1 MPTIIRKPVHTLIEN
16 RREILHAVSWQV
28 RSYLWRPPTDIFETD
43 EYFIIKVEIAGMR
56 DDDIEVIMEGNL
68 LVISGNRTDI
78 PEQRAYY
85 HQMEIQSGKFEITVE
100 LPVPVDS
107 EKAGAVYKDG
117 FLTITL
123 PKLVTHH

>member
-1 MPTIIRKPVHTLIEN
+1 MPTIIRKPVHTINET
-16 RREILHAVSWQV
+16 RREILHAISWQV
-28 RSYLWRPPTDIFETD
+28 RSTLWRPPTDIFETD
-43 EYFIIKVEIAGMR
+43 ENFIIKVEIAGMR
-56 DDDIEVIMEGNL
+56 DDDIEVALENNL
-68 LVISGNRTDI
+68 LLISGNRTDI

-85 HQMEIQSGKFEITVE
+85 HQMEIQSGKFEIAAE
-100 LPVPVDS
+100 IPVPVDA